1 MTRLRVGAEGY
12 ERPRISYMDRFSAI
26 LGGEDGERP
35 TVALPFDA
43 KQRYGKA
50 RAPVRGTINGTAFRT
65 TVAVYSGVQLI
76 GFNKQLREP
85 AAVEIG
91 DEVAI
96 ELERDDEPREVD
108 VPPELKA
115 ALAGNSE
122 AGAVF
127 SGLSY
132 THRREYAQW
141 IAEAQRPQTRE
152 RPGRTCGGD
161 AAGRRATP
169 LADLEPAQPFGL
181 LLARL
186 DPVDVR
192 RAWPALAELHQGLHV
207 AGRSLEHGLD
217 GPVGAVQDPTSET
230 AAGGLAFGAVAKED
244 ALDATVH
251 DDSAPDRVGHRITGH
266 GS

>member
-1 MTRLRVGAEGY
+1 
-12 ERPRISYMDRFSAI
+12 MDRFSAI

-50 RAPVRGTINGTAFRT
+50 RAPVRGTINT
-65 TVAVYSGVQLI
+65 
-76 GFNKQLREP
+76 

-108 VPPELKA
+108 VPPEPKA
-115 ALAGNSE
+115 ALAGKSK
-122 AGAVF
+122 AGAAF

-132 THRREYAQW
+132 THRREYAEW
-141 IAEAQRPQTRE
+141 IAEAKRPQARE
-152 RPGRTCGGD
+152 RRAERAVGMLQ
-161 AAGRRATP
+161 AGERHP
-169 LADLEPAQPFGL
+169 HGSADLEAAQPLGL

-192 RAWPALAELHQGLHV
+192 RARPALAELDQGAHV

-217 GPVGAVQDPTSET
+217 GPVVAVQHPTREA
-230 AAGGLAFGAVAKED
+230 AAGGLALGAVAKED

-251 DDSAPDRVGHRITGH
+251 HDSAPDRVGHRITGH